1 MLLQLHVKNLAIID
15 EVEVDFTE
23 GLNILTGETGAG
35 KSVILGSIHLALG
48 AKADKDS
55 IRDGA
60 EYALVELVFQVEN
73 EEQKKKIE
81 LLDLPVEEDGVVIL
95 QRKISPVRSVFK
107 VCGETV
113 SASVLKELAPIL
125 LDIYGQHDYQSLLQ
139 DKKHLDILDS
149 FGDKTLAEQ
158 KALLKEEYAKYLEL
172 KKFYDTPEMSPE
184 QREREL
190 SFARFEVDE
199 IDKAKLVPGELEE
212 LESNLRKMENSGKV
226 KEGLVRVLQLL
237 KEEDSSCENSLN
249 RALREMSHL
258 SALDDDMAELEERM
272 IEVDS
277 LLRDLSRDLNFAL
290 EADNFDEREFVRV
303 RERVDLINHLQV
315 KYGKSIEQI
324 LNYAE
329 ERKTYI
335 YRLENAAEES
345 ERIGR
350 ELEDKKA
357 LLEEYARVLR
367 KLRQAEAV
375 KLEKEIVEALH
386 DLNFLQAEFK
396 VSFEEAEQVG
406 ANGKDKVVFMISTNP
421 GEKLRPLSAVASG
434 GELSRIM
441 LAIKTISAKRDDINT
456 LIFDEIDSGISGKT
470 AWKVSE
476 KLGILAKSH
485 QVICITHLPQIAAM
499 ADSHYCI
506 EKSEQNGK
514 TVTNIEPLNVE
525 GALNEVARLLG
536 GEIITDAVL
545 ENARELKI
553 QAQNTKNG

>member
-81 LLDLPVEEDGVVIL
+81 ALDLPVEEDGLVIL
-95 QRKISPVRSVFK
+95 QRKISPARSVFK

-158 KALLKEEYAKYLEL
+158 KALLKEEYAKYLDL
-172 KKFYDTPEMSPE
+172 KKAYDTPEMSPE

-199 IDKAKLVPGELEE
+199 IEKAKLVPGELEE

-258 SALDDDMAELEERM
+258 SALDDDMAEMEERM
-272 IEVDS
+272 TEVDS

-290 EADNFDEREFVRV
+290 EADDFDEREFVRV
-303 RERVDLINHLQV
+303 RERVDLINHLQI

-329 ERKTYI
+329 ERKAYI
-335 YRLENAAEES
+335 YRLENAVEES
-345 ERIGR
+345 ERIGK
-350 ELEDKKA
+350 ELADKEA
-357 LLEEYARVLR
+357 LLEEYAKALR

-386 DLNFLQAEFK
+386 DLNFMQVAFA
-396 VSFEEAEQVG
+396 VSFEEAEQIG
-406 ANGKDKVVFMISTNP
+406 ANGKDRVVFMISTNP

-514 TVTNIEPLNVE
+514 TVTNITPMNED

-536 GEIITDAVL
+536 GEVITDAVL

>member
-48 AKADKDS
+48 AKADKDI

-60 EYALVELVFQVEN
+60 EYALVELVFQTES

-81 LLDLPVEEDGVVIL
+81 ALDLPVEDDGVVIL
-95 QRKISPVRSVFK
+95 QRKISPMRSVFK

-139 DKKHLDILDS
+139 DKKHLYILDS
-149 FGDKTLAEQ
+149 FGDQGLAKQ

-172 KKFYDTPEMSPE
+172 KKSFDTPEMSPE

-190 SFARFEVDE
+190 SFARFEADE
-199 IDKAKLVPGELEE
+199 IEKAKLVPGELEE

-226 KEGLVRVLQLL
+226 KEGLARVLQLL

-249 RALREMSHL
+249 RALREMSNIA
-258 SALDDDMAELEERM
+258 SLDEDMEAFEARMAE
-272 IEVDS
+272 VDA
-277 LLRDLSRDLNFAL
+277 LLRDLSRDLNHTL
-290 EADNFDEREFVRV
+290 EADDFDEREFVRI
-303 RERVDLINHLQV
+303 RERVDLINHLQI
-315 KYGKSIEQI
+315 KYGKNIDKI
-324 LNYAE
+324 LEYAE
-329 ERKTYI
+329 ERKAYI

-345 ERIGR
+345 ERIAK
-350 ELEDKKA
+350 ELATKEA
-357 LLEEYARVLR
+357 LLEEYAEALR

-375 KLEKEIVEALH
+375 KFEKEIVEALH
-386 DLNFLQAEFK
+386 DLNFMQAKFE
-396 VSFEEAEQVG
+396 VSFEEAEQIG
-406 ANGKDKVVFMISTNP
+406 ANGKDKIVFMISTNP

-476 KLGILAKSH
+476 KLGILSKSH
-485 QVICITHLPQIAAM
+485 QVMCMTHLPQIAAM

-514 TVTNIEPLNVE
+514 TVTHIMPLNE
-525 GALNEVARLLG
+525 DGALNEVARLLG
-536 GEIITDAVL
+536 GEVITDAVL

>member
-81 LLDLPVEEDGVVIL
+81 ALDLPVEEDGVVIL
-95 QRKISPVRSVFK
+95 QRKISPARSVFK

-149 FGDKTLAEQ
+149 FGDQTLAEQ
-158 KALLKEEYAKYLEL
+158 KALLKEEYAKYLDL
-172 KKFYDTPEMSPE
+172 KKAYDTPEMSPE

-199 IDKAKLVPGELEE
+199 IEKAKLVPGELEE

-272 IEVDS
+272 TEVDS

-290 EADNFDEREFVRV
+290 EADDFDEREFVRV
-303 RERVDLINHLQV
+303 RERVDLINHLQI

-329 ERKTYI
+329 ERKAYI
-335 YRLENAAEES
+335 YRLENAVEES
-345 ERIGR
+345 ERIGK
-350 ELEDKKA
+350 ELADKEA
-357 LLEEYARVLR
+357 LLEEYAKALR

-386 DLNFLQAEFK
+386 DLNFMQAEFE
-396 VSFEEAEQVG
+396 VSFEDAEQVG

-514 TVTNIEPLNVE
+514 TVTNITLMNED

-536 GEIITDAVL
+536 GEVITDAVL

>member
-73 EEQKKKIE
+73 DDQKKRI
-81 LLDLPVEEDGVVIL
+81 LALDLPVEEDGVVIL
-95 QRKISPVRSVFK
+95 QRKIMPARSVFK

-149 FGDKTLAEQ
+149 FGDQILSDK
-158 KALLKEEYAKYLEL
+158 KAVLKEEYSSYLAL
-172 KKFYDTPEMSPE
+172 KKAYDTPEMSPE
-184 QREREL
+184 QREKEL
-190 SFARFEVDE
+190 SFARYEVDE
-199 IDKAKLVPGELEE
+199 IENAKLVPGELEE

-226 KEGLVRVLQLL
+226 KEGLARILQFI
-237 KEEDSSCENSLN
+237 KEEDTSCENSLN
-249 RALREMSHL
+249 RALREMNHL
-258 SALDDDMAELEERM
+258 ASLDDDMADMEARM
-272 IEVDS
+272 SEVDS
-277 LLRDLSRDLNFAL
+277 LLRDLSRDLSAAL
-290 EADNFDEREFVRV
+290 EADDFDEREFVRV
-303 RERVDLINHLQV
+303 QERVDLINHLQI
-315 KYGKSIEQI
+315 KFGNSIEKI
-324 LNYAE
+324 LEYCE
-329 ERKTYI
+329 ERKAYI
-335 YRLENAAEES
+335 YRLENAVEES
-345 ERIGR
+345 ERIR
-350 ELEDKKA
+350 KELEDKQA
-357 LLEEYARVLR
+357 LIDQYAEEVSKLR
-367 KLRQAEAV
+367 KEEAL

-386 DLNFLQAEFK
+386 DLNFTQAEFK
-396 VSFEEAEQVG
+396 ISFEETDCVG
-406 ANGKDKVVFMISTNP
+406 AGGKDKVVFMISTNP
-421 GEKLRPLSAVASG
+421 GEKLRPLSTVASG

-441 LAIKTISAKRDDINT
+441 LAIKTISAKREDINT

-476 KLGILAKSH
+476 KLGLLAKSH
-485 QVICITHLPQIAAM
+485 QIICITHLPQIAAM
-499 ADSHYCI
+499 ADSHYGI
-506 EKSEQNGK
+506 EKSESSGK
-514 TVTNIEPLNVE
+514 TVTDIKPLDTN
-525 GALNEVARLLG
+525 GALYEVARLLG
-536 GEIITDAVL
+536 GEVITDAVL
-545 ENARELKI
+545 ENAKELKL

>member
-35 KSVILGSIHLALG
+35 KSVILGSVHLALG

-55 IRDGA
+55 IRNGA
-60 EYALVELVFQVEN
+60 EYALVELVFRLEN
-73 EEQKKKIE
+73 EVQKKKIKE
-81 LLDLPVEEDGVVIL
+81 LDLPVEEDGVVIL
-95 QRKISPVRSVFK
+95 QRKISPLRSVFK

-139 DKKHLDILDS
+139 DKKHLELLDS
-149 FGDKTLAEQ
+149 FGDKTLADKKER
-158 KALLKEEYAKYLEL
+158 LKEEYAKYLEL
-172 KKFYDTPEMSPE
+172 KRSYDTPEMSRE

-199 IDKAKLVPGELEE
+199 IEKAKLVPGELEE
-212 LESNLRKMENSGKV
+212 LENNLRKMENGGKV
-226 KEGLVRVLQLL
+226 KEGLSRVLQLL
-237 KEEDSSCENSLN
+237 KEEDSCCENSLN
-249 RALREMSHL
+249 RALREMNHL
-258 SALDDDMAELEERM
+258 SALDPDLEEYEARM
-272 IEVDS
+272 SDVDS
-277 LLRDLSRDLNFAL
+277 LLRDLSRDLSGVL
-290 EADNFDEREFVRV
+290 EADEFDEREFGRI
-303 RERVDLINHLQV
+303 RERVDLINHLQM
-315 KYGKSIEQI
+315 KYGKSIDKI
-324 LNYAE
+324 LDYAE
-329 ERKTYI
+329 ERKAYI

-350 ELEDKKA
+350 ELETKQA
-357 LLEEYARVLR
+357 LLADYAEDLSALR
-367 KLRQAEAV
+367 KKEAL
-375 KLEKEIVEALH
+375 KLEQEIVEALH
-386 DLNFLQAEFK
+386 DLNFMQAEFQ
-396 VSFEEAEQVG
+396 VSFEEAEQIG

-476 KLGILAKSH
+476 KLGLLSKSH
-485 QVICITHLPQIAAM
+485 QIICITHLPQIAAM
-499 ADSHYCI
+499 ADSHFCI

-514 TVTNIEPLNVE
+514 TVTDIKPLTEE

-536 GEIITDAVL
+536 GEVITGAVL
-545 ENARELKI
+545 ENAKELKM

>member
-35 KSVILGSIHLALG
+35 KSVILGSVHLALG

-60 EYALVELVFQVEN
+60 EHALVELVFQVEN

-81 LLDLPVEEDGVVIL
+81 ALDLPVEEDGIVIL
-95 QRKISPVRSVFK
+95 QRKIMPARSVFK

-113 SASVLKELAPIL
+113 SVSVLKELAPIL

-149 FGDKTLAEQ
+149 FGDKSLSEY
-158 KALLKEEYAKYLEL
+158 KSVLREEYATYLEL
-172 KKFYDTPEMSPE
+172 KKAYDTPEMSPE

-199 IDKAKLVPGELEE
+199 IEKAKLVPGELEE
-212 LESNLRKMENSGKV
+212 LESNLRKMENSGKI
-226 KEGLVRVLQLL
+226 KEGLARVLQFLR
-237 KEEDSSCENSLN
+237 EDDTGCESGLN
-249 RALREMSHL
+249 RALREMNHL
-258 SALDDDMAELEERM
+258 SSLDEDLEEYEERM
-272 IEVDS
+272 SELDA
-277 LLRDLSRDLNFAL
+277 LLRDLSRDLGDVL
-290 EADNFDEREFVRV
+290 EADDFDEREFARV
-303 RERVDLINHLQV
+303 QERVDLINHLQI

-324 LNYAE
+324 LNYAK
-329 ERKTYI
+329 ERKAYI

-345 ERIGR
+345 ERIKK
-350 ELEDKKA
+350 ELEVKQALIDK
-357 LLEEYARVLR
+357 YAETISKLR
-367 KLRQAEAV
+367 KEEAL
-375 KLEKEIVEALH
+375 KLETEIVEALH
-386 DLNFLQAEFK
+386 DLNFMQAKFQ
-396 VSFEEAEQVG
+396 VSFEEAEQAG

-441 LAIKTISAKRDDINT
+441 LAIKTISAKRDDINS

-506 EKSEQNGK
+506 EKHEINGK
-514 TVTNIEPLNVE
+514 TVTDITPLDE
-525 GALNEVARLLG
+525 QGALNEVARLLG
-536 GEIITDAVL
+536 GEVITDAVL
-545 ENARELKI
+545 ENAKELKT

>member
-60 EYALVELVFQVEN
+60 EYALVELVFQLEN
-73 EEQKKKIE
+73 EEQKKRIRD
-81 LLDLPVEEDGVVIL
+81 LDLPVEEDNVVIL
-95 QRKISPVRSVFK
+95 QRKISPMRSVFK

-149 FGDKTLAEQ
+149 FGNQELTDKRTV
-158 KALLKEEYAKYLEL
+158 LKEEYNHYLSI
-172 KKFYDTPEMSPE
+172 KKACDTPEMSPE

-190 SFARFEVDE
+190 SFARFEVEE
-199 IDKAKLVPGELEE
+199 IEKAKLIPGELEE
-212 LESNLRKMENSGKV
+212 LESNLRKMENSGKI
-226 KEGLVRVLQLL
+226 KEGLIRVLQFL
-237 KEEDSSCENSLN
+237 KEDDSACENSLN
-249 RALREMSHL
+249 RALREMN
-258 SALDDDMAELEERM
+258 ALTSLDEDMLELEERM
-272 IEVDS
+272 AEVDS
-277 LLRDLSRDLNFAL
+277 LLRDLNRDLCNVL
-290 EADNFDEREFVRV
+290 EADDLDEREFVRV
-303 RERVDLINHLQV
+303 RERVDLINHLQL

-324 LNYAE
+324 LDYAE
-329 ERKTYI
+329 ERKAYI
-335 YRLENAAEES
+335 YRLENAVEES
-345 ERIGR
+345 ERLQR
-350 ELEDKKA
+350 ELS
-357 LLEEYARVLR
+357 EEEAKLSNLADEVSSLR
-367 KLRQAEAV
+367 KAEAC
-375 KLEKEIVEALH
+375 KLEKEIVDALH
-386 DLNFLQAEFK
+386 DLNFMQAEFQ
-396 VSFEEAEQVG
+396 VSFEPLEHVG
-406 ANGKDKVVFMISTNP
+406 ATGSDKVVFMISTNP

-441 LAIKTISAKRDDINT
+441 LAIKTISAKRDEINT

-476 KLGILAKSH
+476 KLGFLAQSH

-514 TVTNIEPLNVE
+514 TITDIRPLDE
-525 GALNEVARLLG
+525 SGALNEVARLLG
-536 GEIITDAVL
+536 GEMITDAVL
-545 ENARELKI
+545 ENAKELKL
-553 QAQNTKNG
+553 QAGNTKNG

>member
-81 LLDLPVEEDGVVIL
+81 ALDLPVEEDGVVIL
-95 QRKISPVRSVFK
+95 QRKISPARSVFK

-158 KALLKEEYAKYLEL
+158 KALLKEEYAEYLDL
-172 KKFYDTPEMSPE
+172 KKTYDTPEMSPE

-199 IDKAKLVPGELEE
+199 IEKAKLVPGELEE

-226 KEGLVRVLQLL
+226 KEGLVHVLQLL

-258 SALDDDMAELEERM
+258 SALDDDMAEMEERM
-272 IEVDS
+272 TEVDS

-290 EADNFDEREFVRV
+290 EADDFDEREFVRV
-303 RERVDLINHLQV
+303 RERVDLINHLQI

-329 ERKTYI
+329 ERKAYI
-335 YRLENAAEES
+335 YRLENAVEES
-345 ERIGR
+345 ERIGK
-350 ELEDKKA
+350 ELADKEA
-357 LLEEYARVLR
+357 LLEEYAKALR

-386 DLNFLQAEFK
+386 DLNFMQAEFE

-499 ADSHYCI
+499 AESHYCI

-514 TVTNIEPLNVE
+514 TVTNIMPLNE
-525 GALNEVARLLG
+525 DGALNEVARLLG
-536 GEIITDAVL
+536 GEVITDAVL

>member
-81 LLDLPVEEDGVVIL
+81 ALDLPVEEDGVVIL
-95 QRKISPVRSVFK
+95 QRKISPARSVFK

-113 SASVLKELAPIL
+113 SASALKELAPIL

-158 KALLKEEYAKYLEL
+158 KAILKEEYAKYLDL
-172 KKFYDTPEMSPE
+172 KKAYDTPEMSPE

-199 IDKAKLVPGELEE
+199 IEKAKLVPGELEE

-258 SALDDDMAELEERM
+258 STLDDDMAELEERM
-272 IEVDS
+272 TEVDS

-290 EADNFDEREFVRV
+290 EADDFDEREFVRV
-303 RERVDLINHLQV
+303 RERVDLINHLQI

-329 ERKTYI
+329 ERKAYI
-335 YRLENAAEES
+335 YRLENAVEES
-345 ERIGR
+345 ERIGK
-350 ELEDKKA
+350 ELADKEA
-357 LLEEYARVLR
+357 LLEEYAKALR

-386 DLNFLQAEFK
+386 DLNFMQAEFAA
-396 VSFEEAEQVG
+396 SFEEAEQVG

-514 TVTNIEPLNVE
+514 TVTNIMPLNE
-525 GALNEVARLLG
+525 DGALNEVARLLG
-536 GEIITDAVL
+536 GEVITDAVL

>member
-60 EYALVELVFQVEN
+60 EYALVELVFQLEN
-73 EEQKKKIE
+73 EEQKKRIRD
-81 LLDLPVEEDGVVIL
+81 LDLPVEEDNVVIL
-95 QRKISPVRSVFK
+95 QRKISPMRSVFK

-113 SASVLKELAPIL
+113 SSSVLKELAPIL

-149 FGDKTLAEQ
+149 FGNQELTDKRAVLR
-158 KALLKEEYAKYLEL
+158 EEYNRYLSI
-172 KKFYDTPEMSPE
+172 KKVCDTPEMSPE

-190 SFARFEVDE
+190 SFARFEVEE
-199 IDKAKLVPGELEE
+199 IEKAKPVPGELEE
-212 LESNLRKMENSGKV
+212 LESNLRKMENSGKI
-226 KEGLVRVLQLL
+226 KEGLARALRLL
-237 KEEDSSCENSLN
+237 KEDDTACENSLN
-249 RALREMSHL
+249 RALREMN
-258 SALDDDMAELEERM
+258 ALTSLDEDMLELEERM
-272 IEVDS
+272 SEVDS
-277 LLRDLSRDLNFAL
+277 LLRDLNRDLSNLL
-290 EADNFDEREFVRV
+290 EADDLDEKEYVRV
-303 RERVDLINHLQV
+303 RERVDLINHLQL

-324 LNYAE
+324 LDYAE
-329 ERKTYI
+329 ERKAYI

-345 ERIGR
+345 EKLQK
-350 ELEDKKA
+350 ELSEA
-357 LLEEYARVLR
+357 EEKLAGLADELSSLR
-367 KLRQAEAV
+367 KAEAC
-375 KLEKEIVEALH
+375 KLEKEIVDALH
-386 DLNFLQAEFK
+386 DLNFMQAEFK
-396 VSFEEAEQVG
+396 VSFEETEHVG
-406 ANGKDKVVFMISTNP
+406 ASGRDKIIFMISTNP

-441 LAIKTISAKRDDINT
+441 LAIKTISAKRDEINT

-476 KLGILAKSH
+476 KLGYLAQSH

-514 TVTNIEPLNVE
+514 TVTDIRPLNE
-525 GALNEVARLLG
+525 SGALSEVARLLG
-536 GEIITDAVL
+536 GEMITDAVL
-545 ENARELKI
+545 ENAKELKL
-553 QAQNTKNG
+553 QAQNAKNG

>member
-81 LLDLPVEEDGVVIL
+81 ALDLPVEEDGVVIL
-95 QRKISPVRSVFK
+95 QRKISPARSVFK

-158 KALLKEEYAKYLEL
+158 KALLKEEYAKYLDL
-172 KKFYDTPEMSPE
+172 KKAYDTPEMSPE

-199 IDKAKLVPGELEE
+199 IEKAKLVPGELEE

-272 IEVDS
+272 TEVDS

-290 EADNFDEREFVRV
+290 EADDFDEREFVRV
-303 RERVDLINHLQV
+303 RERVDLINHLQI

-329 ERKTYI
+329 ERKAYI
-335 YRLENAAEES
+335 YRLENAVEES
-345 ERIGR
+345 ERIGK
-350 ELEDKKA
+350 ELADKEA
-357 LLEEYARVLR
+357 LLEEYAKALR

-386 DLNFLQAEFK
+386 DLNFMQAEFV

-514 TVTNIEPLNVE
+514 TVTNIMPLNE
-525 GALNEVARLLG
+525 DGALNEVARLLG
-536 GEIITDAVL
+536 GEVITEAVL

>member
-35 KSVILGSIHLALG
+35 KSVILGSVHLALG

-55 IRDGA
+55 IRNGA
-60 EYALVELVFQVEN
+60 EYALVELVFRLEN
-73 EEQKKKIE
+73 EVQKKKIKE
-81 LLDLPVEEDGVVIL
+81 LDLPVEEDGVVIL
-95 QRKISPVRSVFK
+95 QRKISPLRSVFK

-113 SASVLKELAPIL
+113 STSVLKELAPIL

-139 DKKHLDILDS
+139 DKKHLELLDS
-149 FGDKTLAEQ
+149 FGDKTLADKKER
-158 KALLKEEYAKYLEL
+158 LKEEYTKYLEL
-172 KKFYDTPEMSPE
+172 KRSYDTPEMSPE

-190 SFARFEVDE
+190 SFACFEVDE
-199 IDKAKLVPGELEE
+199 IEKAKLVPGELEE
-212 LESNLRKMENSGKV
+212 LENTLRKMENGGKV
-226 KEGLVRVLQLL
+226 KEGLSRVLQLL
-237 KEEDSSCENSLN
+237 KEEDSCCENSLN
-249 RALREMSHL
+249 RALREMNHL
-258 SALDDDMAELEERM
+258 SALDPDLEEYEARM
-272 IEVDS
+272 SDVDS
-277 LLRDLSRDLNFAL
+277 LLRDLSRDLSGVL
-290 EADNFDEREFVRV
+290 EADEFDEREFGRV
-303 RERVDLINHLQV
+303 RERVDLINHLQM
-315 KYGKSIEQI
+315 KYGKSIDKI
-324 LNYAE
+324 LDYAE
-329 ERKTYI
+329 ERKAYI

-350 ELEDKKA
+350 ELEAKQV
-357 LLEEYARVLR
+357 LLADYAEDLSALR
-367 KLRQAEAV
+367 KKEAL
-375 KLEKEIVEALH
+375 KLEQEIVEALH
-386 DLNFLQAEFK
+386 DLNFMQAEFQ
-396 VSFEEAEQVG
+396 VSFEEAEQIGV
-406 ANGKDKVVFMISTNP
+406 NGKDKVVFMISTNP

-476 KLGILAKSH
+476 KLGLLSKSH
-485 QVICITHLPQIAAM
+485 QIICITHLPQIAAM

-514 TVTNIEPLNVE
+514 TVTDIKPLTEE

-536 GEIITDAVL
+536 GEVITGAVL
-545 ENARELKI
+545 ENAKELKM

>member
-55 IRDGA
+55 IREGA

-73 EEQKKKIE
+73 EEQKKRILE
-81 LLDLPVEEDGVVIL
+81 LDLPVEEDGVVIL
-95 QRKISPVRSVFK
+95 QRKIMPARSVFK

-113 SASVLKELAPIL
+113 SASVLKELAPVL

-149 FGDKTLAEQ
+149 FGDNCLKDKKTV
-158 KALLKEEYAKYLEL
+158 LKDEYSKYLEL
-172 KKFYDTPEMSPE
+172 KKAFDTPEMSPE

-190 SFARFEVDE
+190 SFARFEAEE
-199 IDKAKLVPGELEE
+199 IEKAKLMPGELEE

-226 KEGLVRVLQLL
+226 KEGLARVLQLI
-237 KEEDSSCENSLN
+237 KEEDTSCENSLN
-249 RALREMSHL
+249 RALREMSTI
-258 SALDDDMAELEERM
+258 SSLDEDMAEAEARLS
-272 IEVDS
+272 EVDS
-277 LLRDLSRDLNFAL
+277 LLRDLSRDLSSYL
-290 EADNFDEREFVRV
+290 EADNFDEREFVRI
-303 RERVDLINHLQV
+303 RERVDLINHLQI
-315 KYGKSIEQI
+315 KYGKTIEKI
-324 LNYAE
+324 LEYAE
-329 ERKTYI
+329 ERKAYI

-345 ERIGR
+345 ERIR
-350 ELEDKKA
+350 KELDAKQA
-357 LLEEYARVLR
+357 LIAKYADEVSVLR
-367 KLRQAEAV
+367 KKEAI

-386 DLNFLQAEFK
+386 DLNFMQAEFK
-396 VSFEEAEQVG
+396 VSFEDAENIGV
-406 ANGKDKVVFMISTNP
+406 NGKDKVVFMISTNP

-476 KLGILAKSH
+476 KLGLLAKSH

-506 EKSEQNGK
+506 EKSERSGK
-514 TVTNIEPLNVE
+514 TVTDIMPLDEN
-525 GALNEVARLLG
+525 GALNEIARLLG
-536 GEIITDAVL
+536 GEVITDAVL
-545 ENARELKI
+545 ENAKELKK

>member
-81 LLDLPVEEDGVVIL
+81 ALDLPVEEDGVVIL
-95 QRKISPVRSVFK
+95 QRKISPARSVFK

-158 KALLKEEYAKYLEL
+158 KALLKEEYAKYLDL
-172 KKFYDTPEMSPE
+172 KKAYDTPEMSPE

-199 IDKAKLVPGELEE
+199 IEKAKLVPGELEE

-249 RALREMSHL
+249 RALREMNHL

-272 IEVDS
+272 TEVDS

-290 EADNFDEREFVRV
+290 EADDFDEREFVRV
-303 RERVDLINHLQV
+303 RERVDLINHLQI

-329 ERKTYI
+329 ERKVYI
-335 YRLENAAEES
+335 YRLENAVEES
-345 ERIGR
+345 ERIGK
-350 ELEDKKA
+350 ELADKEA
-357 LLEEYARVLR
+357 LLEEYAKALR

-386 DLNFLQAEFK
+386 DLNFMQAAFE
-396 VSFEEAEQVG
+396 VSFEDAEQVG

-514 TVTNIEPLNVE
+514 TVTNIMPLNE
-525 GALNEVARLLG
+525 DGALNEVARLLG

>member
-55 IRDGA
+55 IREGA
-60 EYALVELVFQVEN
+60 EYALVELVFQTEN
-73 EEQKKKIE
+73 DEQKTKIQA
-81 LLDLPVEEDGVVIL
+81 LDLPIEEDGVIIL
-95 QRKISPVRSVFK
+95 QRKISPARSVFK

-113 SASVLKELAPIL
+113 SVNTLKELAPIL

-149 FGDKTLAEQ
+149 FADKILAD
-158 KALLKEEYAKYLEL
+158 KKSVLKEEYAKYLEL
-172 KKFYDTPEMSPE
+172 KKIYETPEMLPE

-199 IDKAKLVPGELEE
+199 IENAKLVPGELEE
-212 LESNLRKMENSGKV
+212 LENNLRKMENSGKV
-226 KEGLVRVLQLL
+226 KTGLAKVLQLI
-237 KEEDSSCENSLN
+237 KEEDFSCENNLN
-249 RALREMSHL
+249 RALREMSGL
-258 SALDDDMAELEERM
+258 SALDGDMAEYEGRM
-272 IEVDS
+272 SEVDS
-277 LLRDLSRDLNFAL
+277 LLRELSRDLNNIL
-290 EADNFDEREFVRV
+290 EADDFDEYEFQRV
-303 RERVDLINHLQV
+303 RERVDLINHLQI
-315 KYGKSIEQI
+315 KYGKSIDKI
-324 LNYAE
+324 LEYAE
-329 ERKTYI
+329 QRKAYI

-345 ERIGR
+345 ERICR
-350 ELEDKKA
+350 ELEAQKQI
-357 LLEEYARVLR
+357 LEKLADEITI
-367 KLRQAEAV
+367 LRQKEAE

-386 DLNFLQAEFK
+386 DLNFMQAEFK
-396 VSFEEAEQVG
+396 VSFEALENVG
-406 ANGKDKVVFMISTNP
+406 ANGKDKVFFMISTNP
-421 GEKLRPLSAVASG
+421 GEKMRPLSAVASG

-441 LAIKTISAKRDDINT
+441 LAIKTISARRDAINT

-506 EKSEQNGK
+506 EKSEQGGK
-514 TVTNIEPLNVE
+514 TVTDIKALQEE
-525 GALNEVARLLG
+525 GALHEVARLLG
-536 GEIITDAVL
+536 GEQITEAVL
-545 ENARELKI
+545 QNAKELRI

>member
-60 EYALVELVFQVEN
+60 EYALVELVFQLEN
-73 EEQKKKIE
+73 EEQKKRIRD
-81 LLDLPVEEDGVVIL
+81 LDLPVEEDNVVIL
-95 QRKISPVRSVFK
+95 QRKISPMRSVFK

-149 FGDKTLAEQ
+149 FGNQELTDKRTV
-158 KALLKEEYAKYLEL
+158 LKEEYNHYLSI
-172 KKFYDTPEMSPE
+172 KKACDTPEMSPE

-190 SFARFEVDE
+190 SFARFEVEE
-199 IDKAKLVPGELEE
+199 IEKAKLIPGELEE
-212 LESNLRKMENSGKV
+212 LESNLRKMENSGKI
-226 KEGLVRVLQLL
+226 KEGLIRVLQLL
-237 KEEDSSCENSLN
+237 KEDDSACENSLN
-249 RALREMSHL
+249 RALREMN
-258 SALDDDMAELEERM
+258 ALTSLDEDMLELEERM
-272 IEVDS
+272 AEVDS
-277 LLRDLSRDLNFAL
+277 LLRDLNRDLCNVL
-290 EADNFDEREFVRV
+290 EADDLDEREFVRV
-303 RERVDLINHLQV
+303 RERVDLINHLQL

-324 LNYAE
+324 LDYAE
-329 ERKTYI
+329 ERKAYI
-335 YRLENAAEES
+335 YRLENAVEES
-345 ERIGR
+345 ERLQR
-350 ELEDKKA
+350 ELS
-357 LLEEYARVLR
+357 EEEAKLSNLADEVSSLR
-367 KLRQAEAV
+367 KAEAR
-375 KLEKEIVEALH
+375 KLEKEIVDALH
-386 DLNFLQAEFK
+386 DLNFMQAEFQ
-396 VSFEEAEQVG
+396 VSFEPLEHVG
-406 ANGKDKVVFMISTNP
+406 ATGSDKVVFMISTNP

-441 LAIKTISAKRDDINT
+441 LAIKTISAKRDEINT

-476 KLGILAKSH
+476 KLGFLAQSH

-514 TVTNIEPLNVE
+514 TITDIRPLDE
-525 GALNEVARLLG
+525 AGALNEVARLLG
-536 GEIITDAVL
+536 GEMITDAVL
-545 ENARELKI
+545 ENAKELKL
-553 QAQNTKNG
+553 QAGNTKNG

>member
-81 LLDLPVEEDGVVIL
+81 ALDLPVEEDGVVIL
-95 QRKISPVRSVFK
+95 QRKISPARSVFK

-158 KALLKEEYAKYLEL
+158 KALLKEEYAKYLDL
-172 KKFYDTPEMSPE
+172 KKVYDTPEMSPE

-199 IDKAKLVPGELEE
+199 IEKAKLVPGELEE

-249 RALREMSHL
+249 RALREMTHL
-258 SALDDDMAELEERM
+258 STLDEDMAELEERM
-272 IEVDS
+272 TEVDS
-277 LLRDLSRDLNFAL
+277 LLRDLSRDVNLAL
-290 EADNFDEREFVRV
+290 EADDFDEREFVRV
-303 RERVDLINHLQV
+303 RERVDLINHLQI

-329 ERKTYI
+329 ERKAYI
-335 YRLENAAEES
+335 YRLENAVEES
-345 ERIGR
+345 ERIGK
-350 ELEDKKA
+350 ELADKEA
-357 LLEEYARVLR
+357 LLEEYAKALR

-386 DLNFLQAEFK
+386 DLNFMQAEFA

-514 TVTNIEPLNVE
+514 TVTNIMPLNE
-525 GALNEVARLLG
+525 DGALNEVARLLG
-536 GEIITDAVL
+536 GEVITDAVL

>member
-81 LLDLPVEEDGVVIL
+81 ALDLPVEEDGVVIL
-95 QRKISPVRSVFK
+95 QRKISPARSVFK

-113 SASVLKELAPIL
+113 SASVLKELALIL

-158 KALLKEEYAKYLEL
+158 KALLKEEYAKYLDL
-172 KKFYDTPEMSPE
+172 KKAYDTPEMSPE

-199 IDKAKLVPGELEE
+199 IEKAKLVPGELEE

-249 RALREMSHL
+249 RALREMNHL

-272 IEVDS
+272 TEVDS

-290 EADNFDEREFVRV
+290 EADDFDEREFVRV
-303 RERVDLINHLQV
+303 RERVDLINHLQI

-329 ERKTYI
+329 ERKVYI
-335 YRLENAAEES
+335 YRLENAVEES
-345 ERIGR
+345 ERIGK
-350 ELEDKKA
+350 ELADKEA
-357 LLEEYARVLR
+357 LLEEYAKALR

-386 DLNFLQAEFK
+386 DLNFMQAAFE
-396 VSFEEAEQVG
+396 VSFEDAEQVG

-514 TVTNIEPLNVE
+514 TVTNIMPLNE
-525 GALNEVARLLG
+525 DGALNEVARLLG

>member
-81 LLDLPVEEDGVVIL
+81 ALDLPVEEDGVVIL
-95 QRKISPVRSVFK
+95 QRKISPARSVFK

-149 FGDKTLAEQ
+149 FGDKALAEQ
-158 KALLKEEYAKYLEL
+158 KALLKEEYAKYLDL
-172 KKFYDTPEMSPE
+172 KKAYDTPEMSPE

-199 IDKAKLVPGELEE
+199 IEKAKLVPGELEE

-249 RALREMSHL
+249 RALREMTHL
-258 SALDDDMAELEERM
+258 STLDDDMAELEERM
-272 IEVDS
+272 TEVDL

-303 RERVDLINHLQV
+303 RERVDLINHLQI

-329 ERKTYI
+329 ERKAYI
-335 YRLENAAEES
+335 YRLENAVEES
-345 ERIGR
+345 ERIGK
-350 ELEDKKA
+350 ELADKEA
-357 LLEEYARVLR
+357 LLEEYAKALR

-386 DLNFLQAEFK
+386 DLNFMQAEFV
-396 VSFEEAEQVG
+396 VSFEDAEQVG
-406 ANGKDKVVFMISTNP
+406 ANGKDRVVFMISTNP

-514 TVTNIEPLNVE
+514 TVTNIMPLNKD

-536 GEIITDAVL
+536 GEVITDAVL

>member
-81 LLDLPVEEDGVVIL
+81 ALDLPVEEDGVVIL
-95 QRKISPVRSVFK
+95 QRKISPARSVFK

-158 KALLKEEYAKYLEL
+158 KALLKEEYAKYLDL
-172 KKFYDTPEMSPE
+172 KKVYDTPEMSPE

-199 IDKAKLVPGELEE
+199 IEKAKLVPGELEE

-249 RALREMSHL
+249 RALREMTHL
-258 SALDDDMAELEERM
+258 STLDEDMAELEERM
-272 IEVDS
+272 TEVDS
-277 LLRDLSRDLNFAL
+277 LLRDLSRDLNLAL
-290 EADNFDEREFVRV
+290 EADDFDEREFVRV
-303 RERVDLINHLQV
+303 RERVDLINHLQI

-329 ERKTYI
+329 ERKAYI
-335 YRLENAAEES
+335 YRLENAVEES
-345 ERIGR
+345 ERIGK
-350 ELEDKKA
+350 ELADKEA
-357 LLEEYARVLR
+357 LLEEYAKALR

-386 DLNFLQAEFK
+386 DLNFMQAEFA

-514 TVTNIEPLNVE
+514 TVTNIMPLNE
-525 GALNEVARLLG
+525 DGALNEVARLLG
-536 GEIITDAVL
+536 GEVITDAVL

>member
-35 KSVILGSIHLALG
+35 KSVILGSVHLALG

-73 EEQKKKIE
+73 EEQKRKIE
-81 LLDLPVEEDGVVIL
+81 ALDLPVEEDGIVIL
-95 QRKISPVRSVFK
+95 QRKIMPARSVFK

-113 SASVLKELAPIL
+113 SVSVLKELAPIL

-149 FGDKTLAEQ
+149 FGDKSLSEY
-158 KALLKEEYAKYLEL
+158 KSVLREEYATYLEL
-172 KKFYDTPEMSPE
+172 KKAYDTPEMSPE

-199 IDKAKLVPGELEE
+199 IEKAKLVPGELEE
-212 LESNLRKMENSGKV
+212 LESNLRKMENSGKI
-226 KEGLVRVLQLL
+226 KEGLARVLQFLR
-237 KEEDSSCENSLN
+237 EDDTGCESGLN
-249 RALREMSHL
+249 RALREMNHL
-258 SALDDDMAELEERM
+258 SSLDEDLEEYEERM
-272 IEVDS
+272 SELDA
-277 LLRDLSRDLNFAL
+277 LLRDLSRDLGDVL
-290 EADNFDEREFVRV
+290 EADDFDEREFARV
-303 RERVDLINHLQV
+303 QERVDLINHLQI

-324 LNYAE
+324 LNYAK
-329 ERKTYI
+329 ERKAYI
-335 YRLENAAEES
+335 YRLENVAEES
-345 ERIGR
+345 ERIKK
-350 ELEDKKA
+350 ELEVKQALIDK
-357 LLEEYARVLR
+357 YAETISKLR
-367 KLRQAEAV
+367 KEEAL
-375 KLEKEIVEALH
+375 KLETEIVEALH
-386 DLNFLQAEFK
+386 DLNFMQAKFQ
-396 VSFEEAEQVG
+396 VSFEEAEQAG

-441 LAIKTISAKRDDINT
+441 LAIKTISAKRDDINS

-506 EKSEQNGK
+506 EKHEINGK
-514 TVTNIEPLNVE
+514 TVTDITPLDE
-525 GALNEVARLLG
+525 QGALNEVARLLG
-536 GEIITDAVL
+536 GEVITDAVL
-545 ENARELKI
+545 ENAKELKT

>member
-60 EYALVELVFQVEN
+60 EYALVELVFQLEN
-73 EEQKKKIE
+73 DEQKKKI
-81 LLDLPVEEDGVVIL
+81 LDLDLPVEEDGVVIL
-95 QRKISPVRSVFK
+95 QRKISPMRSVFK

-149 FGDKTLAEQ
+149 FGNQELSDK
-158 KALLKEEYAKYLEL
+158 KAVLREEYNRYLSL
-172 KKFYDTPEMSPE
+172 KKACDTPEMSPE

-190 SFARFEVDE
+190 SFARFEAEE
-199 IDKAKLVPGELEE
+199 IEKAKLIPGELED
-212 LESNLRKMENSGKV
+212 LESNLRKMENSGKI
-226 KEGLVRVLQLL
+226 KEGLVRVLKLL
-237 KEEDSSCENSLN
+237 KEDDTACENSLN
-249 RALREMSHL
+249 RALREMN
-258 SALDDDMAELEERM
+258 ALTSLDEDMAELEERM
-272 IEVDS
+272 SEVDS
-277 LLRDLSRDLNFAL
+277 LLRDLNRDLCDVL
-290 EADNFDEREFVRV
+290 ESDDLDEREFTRV
-303 RERVDLINHLQV
+303 RERVDLINHLQL

-324 LNYAE
+324 LQYAE
-329 ERKTYI
+329 ERKAYI
-335 YRLENAAEES
+335 YRLENAVEES
-345 ERIGR
+345 ERLQK
-350 ELEDKKA
+350 ELEDAEKKLAA
-357 LLEEYARVLR
+357 LADEVSVLR
-367 KLRQAEAV
+367 KAEAC
-375 KLEKEIVEALH
+375 KLEKEIVDALH
-386 DLNFLQAEFK
+386 DLNFMQAEFR
-396 VSFEEAEQVG
+396 VSFEEAEHVG
-406 ANGKDKVVFMISTNP
+406 ATGRDKVIFMISTNP

-441 LAIKTISAKRDDINT
+441 LAIKTISAKRDEINT

-476 KLGILAKSH
+476 KLGYLAQSH

-514 TVTNIEPLNVE
+514 TVTDIRPLDDA

-536 GEIITDAVL
+536 GEIITEAVL
-545 ENARELKI
+545 ENAKELKL

>member
-35 KSVILGSIHLALG
+35 KSVILGSVHLALG

-81 LLDLPVEEDGVVIL
+81 ALDLPVEEDGIVIL
-95 QRKISPVRSVFK
+95 QRKIMPARSVFK

-113 SASVLKELAPIL
+113 SVSVLKELAPIL

-149 FGDKTLAEQ
+149 FGDKSLSEY
-158 KALLKEEYAKYLEL
+158 KSVLREEYATYLEL
-172 KKFYDTPEMSPE
+172 KKAYDTPEMSPE

-199 IDKAKLVPGELEE
+199 IEKAKLVPGELEE
-212 LESNLRKMENSGKV
+212 LESNLRKMENSGKI
-226 KEGLVRVLQLL
+226 KEGLARVLQFLR
-237 KEEDSSCENSLN
+237 EDDTGCESGLN
-249 RALREMSHL
+249 RALREMNHL
-258 SALDDDMAELEERM
+258 SSLDEDLEEYEERM
-272 IEVDS
+272 SELDA
-277 LLRDLSRDLNFAL
+277 LLRDLSRDLGDVL
-290 EADNFDEREFVRV
+290 EADDFDEREFARV
-303 RERVDLINHLQV
+303 QERVDLINHLQI

-324 LNYAE
+324 LNYAK
-329 ERKTYI
+329 ERKAYI

-345 ERIGR
+345 ERIKK
-350 ELEDKKA
+350 ELEVKQALIDK
-357 LLEEYARVLR
+357 YAETISKLR
-367 KLRQAEAV
+367 KEEAL
-375 KLEKEIVEALH
+375 KLETEIVEALH
-386 DLNFLQAEFK
+386 DLNFMQAKFQ
-396 VSFEEAEQVG
+396 VSFEEAEQAG

-441 LAIKTISAKRDDINT
+441 LAIKTISAKRDDINS

-506 EKSEQNGK
+506 EKHEINGK
-514 TVTNIEPLNVE
+514 TVTDITPLDE
-525 GALNEVARLLG
+525 QGALNEVARLLG
-536 GEIITDAVL
+536 GEVITDAVL
-545 ENARELKI
+545 ENAKELKT

>member
-73 EEQKKKIE
+73 DEQKKRI
-81 LLDLPVEEDGVVIL
+81 LDLDLPMEEDGVVIL
-95 QRKISPVRSVFK
+95 QRKIMPARSVFK
-107 VCGETV
+107 VCGEAV
-113 SASVLKELAPIL
+113 SASVLKELAPVL

-149 FGDKTLAEQ
+149 FGDKRLSDK
-158 KALLKEEYAKYLEL
+158 KAVLKEEYIRYLEL
-172 KKFYDTPEMSPE
+172 KKAYDTPEMSPK

-199 IDKAKLVPGELEE
+199 IEKAKLVPGELEE

-226 KEGLVRVLQLL
+226 KEGLVRVLQFI
-237 KEEDSSCENSLN
+237 KEDDTSCENSLN
-249 RALREMSHL
+249 RALREMNNL
-258 SALDDDMAELEERM
+258 SSLDDDMAEYKERM
-272 IEVDS
+272 AELDS
-277 LLRDLSRDLNFAL
+277 LLRDLSRDLNASL
-290 EADNFDEREFVRV
+290 EADDFDEREFVRV
-303 RERVDLINHLQV
+303 QERVDLINHLQI
-315 KYGKSIEQI
+315 KYGNSIEKV
-324 LNYAE
+324 LEYAE
-329 ERKTYI
+329 ERKAYI
-335 YRLENAAEES
+335 YRLENAVEES

-350 ELEDKKA
+350 ELDAKQ
-357 LLEEYARVLR
+357 LLIANYAEEISVLR
-367 KLRQAEAV
+367 KEEAL
-375 KLEKEIVEALH
+375 KLEQEIVEALH
-386 DLNFLQAEFK
+386 DLNFMQAEFK
-396 VSFEEAEQVG
+396 VSFEKAEAVG

-421 GEKLRPLSAVASG
+421 GEKMRPLSAVASG

-476 KLGILAKSH
+476 KLGLLAKSH

-506 EKSEQNGK
+506 EKSEQSGK
-514 TVTNIEPLNVE
+514 TVTDIMPLDEN
-525 GALNEVARLLG
+525 GALNEIARLLG
-536 GEIITDAVL
+536 GEVITDAVL
-545 ENARELKI
+545 ENAKELKL

>member
-81 LLDLPVEEDGVVIL
+81 ALDLPVEEDGVVIL
-95 QRKISPVRSVFK
+95 QRKISPARSVFK

-158 KALLKEEYAKYLEL
+158 KAILKEEYAKYLDL
-172 KKFYDTPEMSPE
+172 KKAYDTPEMSPE

-199 IDKAKLVPGELEE
+199 IEKAKLVPCELEE
-212 LESNLRKMENSGKV
+212 LERNLRKMENSGKV

-272 IEVDS
+272 AEVDS

-290 EADNFDEREFVRV
+290 EADDFDEREFVRV
-303 RERVDLINHLQV
+303 RERVDLINHLQI

-329 ERKTYI
+329 ERKAYI
-335 YRLENAAEES
+335 YRLENAVEES
-345 ERIGR
+345 ERIGK
-350 ELEDKKA
+350 ELADKEA
-357 LLEEYARVLR
+357 LLEEYAKALR

-386 DLNFLQAEFK
+386 DLNFMQAEFA

-514 TVTNIEPLNVE
+514 TVTNIMPLKEN

-536 GEIITDAVL
+536 GEVITDAVL